1 MRFWRGAAASSA
13 ASTVSTNIPS
23 ESENEI
29 LARHHKFVMS
39 HDDFAA
45 SQASWETRMAA
56 KYYRRLFKEVHNS
69 VVIFSLCWLNTS
81 DSSIAYTRKRAFMF
95 L

>member
-1 MRFWRGAAASSA
+1 MSSSFERHQRLMRCWRGSA
-13 ASTVSTNIPS
+13 ASTAVPHASSVPS

-39 HDDFAA
+39 HDDLAA

-56 KYYRRLFKEVHNS
+56 KYYRRLFKEVPIH
-69 VVIFSLCWLNTS
+69 LLAC
-81 DSSIAYTRKRAFMF
+81 
-95 L
+95 

>member
-1 MRFWRGAAASSA
+1 MRFWRGAASA
-13 ASTVSTNIPS
+13 GAAATPS

-39 HDDFAA
+39 HEDMAS

-56 KYYRRLFKEVHNS
+56 KYYRKLFKEVYF
-69 VVIFSLCWLNTS
+69 V
-81 DSSIAYTRKRAFMF
+81 
-95 L
+95 

>member
-1 MRFWRGAAASSA
+1 MRYWRVAAASSA
-13 ASTVSTNIPS
+13 ASTTSSNIPN

-39 HDDFAA
+39 HDDLAA

-56 KYYRRLFKEVHNS
+56 KYYRRLFKEVSIS
-69 VVIFSLCWLNTS
+69 VIIVILFWLNAS
-81 DSSIAYTRKRAFMF
+81 DSSIACTR
-95 L
+95 